1 MALEDFT
8 TYTEV
13 DGQNKLTVAANTI
26 TWTDLYDNA
35 QDAHVYKD
43 MGVGHFGDFE
53 HLVSCDYTALN
64 AGAYVFGWV
73 LANQVGNPYP
83 DYTDSLYLRLY
94 DRNTGADNV
103 ALVSREDGATT
114 DSDSYGAEISGVR
127 LYHTIERIGAVATC
141 KIYSDAS
148 RTNLLDTLSITSTEV
163 TFRYVYGFANLE
175 SGDGRYYSGHV
186 YDLDLQE
193 VPPPPA
199 HFMQPKKYW

>member
-13 DGQNKLTVAANTI
+13 DGQNKLTVATNTI

-35 QDAHVYKD
+35 EDAHVYKD
-43 MGVGHFGDFE
+43 YGAGHFGDFE
-53 HLVSCDYTALN
+53 HLVSCDYTSHN

-73 LANQVGNPYP
+73 VANEIRNPYP
-83 DYTDSLYLRLY
+83 DYTDSIYLRLY
-94 DRNTGADNV
+94 NRDPPTDMIH
-103 ALVSREDGATT
+103 LVSREGGVVVGSDGHTLA
-114 DSDSYGAEISGVR
+114 SPGAR
-127 LYHTIERIGAVATC
+127 LYHTIERAAAVATC
-141 KIYSDAS
+141 KIYSDAA
-148 RTNLLDTLSITSTEV
+148 RTNLLDTLSITCTEI

-193 VPPPPA
+193 VPPPPE